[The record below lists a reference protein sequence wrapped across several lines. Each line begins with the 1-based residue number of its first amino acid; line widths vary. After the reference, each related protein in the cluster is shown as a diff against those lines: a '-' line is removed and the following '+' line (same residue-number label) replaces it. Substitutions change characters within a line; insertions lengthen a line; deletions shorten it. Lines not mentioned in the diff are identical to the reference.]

1 MCGLMIARAEEAPS
15 RDALRG
21 ILLSD
26 AKRALDCAL
35 PARDDGHTHEEHS
48 HAGFNG

>member
-1 MCGLMIARAEEAPS
+1 MCGPEGRVAEEAPS

-21 ILLSD
+21 MLRDD
-26 AKRALDCAL
+26 ARVLDCAL
-35 PARDDGHTHEEHS
+35 PAPRNGNRHEAHS